1 MKKSNKIQIKF
12 SVKLLRNL
20 TKEVKETL
28 KEENYPNAYKE
39 VYEILKF
46 VPKVDLE
53 KIPKK
58 FLEMIE
64 KTMNKNYNF
73 SVDKNIDFI
82 QEQEIMTETKTILA
96 YIFLNYWATDNQK
109 ETINLKFKKDIEEA
123 EKQKKELYSNDIF
136 KNQINS
142 KEKHISTNDITVYK
156 KEHFISKVFRKI
168 KSFFKLN

>member
-12 SVKLLRNL
+12 SVKLLRNV
-20 TKEVKETL
+20 TKEVKEIE

-58 FLEMIE
+58 FLEMID
-64 KTMNKNYNF
+64 KTMNKSYNF
-73 SVDKNIDFI
+73 SVDKNVDFI

-168 KSFFKLN
+168 KNFFKLN